1 MSAVAGRRPTVVVI
15 ATGGTIA
22 MRHDPVRGGAVPAL
36 SGEDLLARAPAVS
49 DVAAIEI
56 QNLCNIPS
64 DYMDPP
70 RWIALSHAVN
80 VALAR
85 PGVAGAVVSHGT
97 DTIEETAWWLDLTV
111 DSDKPVVLTGAQRNA
126 SEADSDGPRN
136 LLHAVRV
143 AADMRSHGHG
153 TVVVMNAQI
162 HAARAVTKLHTS
174 NLDGFGSGESGLL
187 GAVDAERMLWWRA
200 PLRRRRV
207 AIRAREMPYVEIVAM
222 YGGAD
227 GAMIRAAL
235 ERGARGLVVQ
245 GLGAGN
251 VNAAM
256 YSAIRD
262 AISHGVAVVIATR
275 VPDGG
280 VAPHYG
286 WDGGGA
292 TLVAAGAVMGD
303 RLSPQKARILLMLLL
318 QDGVAGQ
325 QDLQSAFDR

>member
-1 MSAVAGRRPTVVVI
+1 MVVVI

-22 MRHDPVRGGAVPAL
+22 MRNDPVRGGAVPAL
-36 SGEDLLARAPAVS
+36 SGEDLLARAPAVA
-49 DVAAIEI
+49 DVAAIEV

-70 RWIALSHAVN
+70 RWIALSQAVS

-153 TVVVMNAQI
+153 AVVVMNGQI
-162 HAARAVTKLHTS
+162 HAAREVTKIHTS

-200 PLRRRRV
+200 PRRRTRV
-207 AIRAREMPYVEIVAM
+207 AIGAGEMPYVEIVAM

-251 VNAAM
+251 VNPPM
-256 YSAIRD
+256 YTAIRD
-262 AISHGVAVVIATR
+262 AIARGVAVVIATR
-275 VPDGG
+275 VPNGG

-303 RLSPQKARILLMLLL
+303 RLSAQKARILLMLLL

-325 QDLQSAFDR
+325 QDLQSAFGR